1 MGGTGQKWA
10 QLFGP
15 LYTHCMQFPYAH
27 RLESGNIPFQNIQ
40 KIFTGLENAF
50 AVLGAPW
57 KPHKSKVQT
66 ILPARNIHEKFITPK
81 IKIFFLDRK
90 KIGKKMLKKNLRTI
104 PGGNRR
110 GGGRKIVIMRTF

>member
-1 MGGTGQKWA
+1 MERKLGGTGQKWA

-50 AVLGAPW
+50 AVLGASW
-57 KPHKSKVQT
+57 KPHKSKVRS
-66 ILPARNIHEKFITPK
+66 ILHRSLLNSVRGIHGVSLSCMSITK
-81 IKIFFLDRK
+81 RED
-90 KIGKKMLKKNLRTI
+90 MDKN
-104 PGGNRR
+104 P
-110 GGGRKIVIMRTF
+110 

>member
-1 MGGTGQKWA
+1 MERKLGGTAKKWA

-40 KIFTGLENAF
+40 NIFTGLENAF

-66 ILPARNIHEKFITPK
+66 ILPSRNIHEKFITPK

-90 KIGKKMLKKNLRTI
+90 NKS
-104 PGGNRR
+104 
-110 GGGRKIVIMRTF
+110 

>member
-1 MGGTGQKWA
+1 MERKLGGTAKKWA

-40 KIFTGLENAF
+40 KIFTELENAF

-90 KIGKKMLKKNLRTI
+90 
-104 PGGNRR
+104 
-110 GGGRKIVIMRTF
+110 